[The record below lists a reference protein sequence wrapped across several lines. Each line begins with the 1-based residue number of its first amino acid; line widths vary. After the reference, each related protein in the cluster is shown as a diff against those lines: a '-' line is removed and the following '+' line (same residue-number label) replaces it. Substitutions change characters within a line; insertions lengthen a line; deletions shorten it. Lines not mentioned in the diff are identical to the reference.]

1 MRKVVHVY
9 NKKTS
14 EHKYYGSLVAAK
26 NGEESLPFHTLVRFK
41 GEVWENKEYIVIF
54 GRLVPSRFRSD
65 KERIVESKMSKYQ
78 YTEKCI
84 EVSGFGGGYEDA
96 CRKMVQTGMEWLD
109 KHKEANPTFDQFKNV
124 YGLTTNEN
132 DDMKDMQSAMNEAIS
147 NGASGAMMQVST
159 NHVLYA
165 HKNGWEKYIS
175 EMEKVTAD

>member
-1 MRKVVHVY
+1 M
-9 NKKTS
+9 
-14 EHKYYGSLVAAK
+14 
-26 NGEESLPFHTLVRFK
+26 
-41 GEVWENKEYIVIF
+41 YI
-54 GRLVPSRFRSD
+54 RLNSQNT
-65 KERIVESKMSKYQ
+65 SKMSKYQ
-78 YTEKCI
+78 YTEKCR

-132 DDMKDMQSAMNEAIS
+132 DAMKDMQSAMNEAIS